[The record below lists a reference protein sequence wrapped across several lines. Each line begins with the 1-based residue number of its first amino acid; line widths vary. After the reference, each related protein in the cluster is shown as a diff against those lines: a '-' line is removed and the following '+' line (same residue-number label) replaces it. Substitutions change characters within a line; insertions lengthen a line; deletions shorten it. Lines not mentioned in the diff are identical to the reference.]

1 MRNIRVI
8 FVAIFFQNWIFAYA
22 IERIFWESRSM
33 SVQDVV
39 LTEFVFIAA
48 ILALEIPAGIVAD
61 RYPRKTVLICAALA
75 QVVEF
80 VLVAL
85 ATTFAQFAVAVAIA
99 ALAQSLTSGT
109 FNAIVYDSL
118 DHEGASATFPKVL
131 GRIEA
136 FDSLTVVAALTA
148 GGFVAERTALVN
160 LYWLG
165 AAASAIAMLV
175 LAGLSEPVRGRRN
188 EPASHPIAVLKS
200 SLALLKQRPSLRAIV
215 VAGVCVAGSIVYLD
229 EFMTLYLRDNH
240 LPVWSFGVVLGAV
253 YVFRSIGS
261 LVGDRMVVLTGH
273 RWFVPAAVFV
283 FLVLQI
289 VFGVVG
295 IWPAL
300 AISGVLY
307 LLWGAID
314 VVRAAVLHD
323 AAEDAFRA
331 TAESV
336 VSQIEQVVSLGFG
349 LLFSVFAR
357 RGGIAA
363 AVALTAACA
372 AAAYLGYCLL
382 DRRDRRT
389 P

>member
-61 RYPRKTVLICAALA
+61 RYPRKTVLIFAAAA

-80 VLVAL
+80 VIVAL

-118 DHEGASATFPKVL
+118 DREGASASFPKVL

-136 FDSLTVVAALTA
+136 FDNLTVVAALAA
-148 GGFVAERTALVN
+148 GGFIAERTAMVN

-175 LAGLSEPVRGRRN
+175 LAGLSEPARGRRN
-188 EPASHPIAVLKS
+188 EPTSHPIAVLRS
-200 SLALLKQRPSLRAIV
+200 SLALLQHRPSLRAIV

-229 EFMTLYLRDNH
+229 EFMTLFLRDNH

-261 LVGDRMVVLTGH
+261 LVGDRMVALTQH
-273 RWFVPAAVFV
+273 RWFVPAVV
-283 FLVLQI
+283 LLFLALQI

-295 IWPAL
+295 IWLAL

-323 AAEDAFRA
+323 AAEASFRA

-336 VSQIEQVVSLGFG
+336 VSQIEQIVSLGFG

-357 RGGIAA
+357 RSGIAG
-363 AVALTAACA
+363 AVTLTAACA
-372 AAAYLGYCLL
+372 AAAYLAYRLL
-382 DRRDRRT
+382 DRKTRVR
-389 P
+389 